1 MSQSIAAL
9 SIGELAKR
17 TGSKVQTIRYY
28 EQVGLMPQPGRTA
41 GNQRFYGKTHVD
53 RLAFIRHS
61 RELGFPLGAIRELL
75 DLNDDPNR
83 QCDQA
88 DQIARAHLRE
98 VKTRIASLMALKSE
112 LERMVRLRCRHGR
125 IADCRVIEILADHA
139 KCATDDHHA
148 RATAALALGPGPRGL
163 QRRAH
168 SGRG

>member
-1 MSQSIAAL
+1 MTGRTVGL

-75 DLNDDPNR
+75 NLSDDPNR
-83 QCDQA
+83 SCDQA

-98 VKTRIASLMALKSE
+98 VKTRIASLTALKSE
-112 LERMVRLRCRHGR
+112 LERMVRQCGHDR
-125 IADCRVIEILADHA
+125 IADCRVIEVLADHA
-139 KCATDDHHA
+139 KCATNDHRA
-148 RATAALALGPGPRGL
+148 RATAAMAVGHGPRDP
-163 QRRAH
+163 RRRTNA
-168 SGRG
+168 GEG